1 MAARLPS
8 LSKLQQQARR
18 LFAVTGGNACLPHI
32 ASPDLITRI
41 DSHPLCRI
49 AAPALSSRMSSLQAQ
64 IEERGERIFD
74 LVDRHPESIFSKA
87 GFYQRVMALSM
98 RDEHFKVQMFRFV
111 DVLASLRRSGDIVQH
126 LGEYFA
132 DMRDGFAP
140 VVHTGVRLAR
150 IVPWL
155 SSMMLRRNVSGM
167 ARQFIAGKNPD
178 DVMKTLRKRR
188 QQNIGFTVDLLG
200 EAVVSEEE
208 ADAYAARCSELLE
221 HLARETRGWTDPVG
235 KNRELFPVVNLSVKI
250 SALYSQMNPADPAGA
265 IAHLAPKLR
274 PILRRARE
282 LGAFINFDMESYAHK
297 NTTLEL
303 FKILCTETEF
313 NDWPHAGIVIQAYL
327 RDAEADL
334 RDLIEW
340 GHARG
345 TRFTVRLVKGAYW
358 DYEKIKS
365 RQNGWDCPVYLQK
378 PESDVNFEALTRVL
392 LENESIVTAAFGSH
406 NVRSIAHAQALA
418 EELGLDRSRFEFQ
431 FLYGMAGPIK
441 RALVEMGYRVREYC
455 PVGELLPGMSY
466 LVRRLLENT
475 SNEGF
480 LRAKFSEHVSA
491 AQLLRDPNELV
502 NGKLWPGSPTR
513 AATPN
518 RKPDGYAPE
527 DGASLA
533 APHDDIYE
541 NSPLVNFVYKESQE
555 QMQAALRD
563 VRNRFGRKF
572 PLVINGEKIWTDKL
586 TPSVN
591 PSAPNEIV
599 GYAAEAG
606 IPEAERAV
614 KAARDAFGKW
624 SHTSFQERAQ
634 LLERAAAILDRRRY
648 ELSALEVFEVGKSWA
663 EADGDIREAIDFCHF
678 YAHQMRLIGRPRLTQ
693 QVPGEESY
701 RHYWPRGVALVIAP
715 WNFPMAILCGMV
727 SAALVTGNTVIMKP
741 SEQSLNIGAMLMEIF
756 EEAGVPP
763 GVLNFLNG
771 RGSVIGAHLVD
782 HKDVDLIAFTGSREV
797 GLGIWES
804 AGKTREGQRELKH
817 VICEMGG
824 KNAMIVDSDADLDEA
839 IVDSIYSAFGYQGQ
853 KCSALSRLIV
863 LEGNYDRVM
872 ERLVNTAASLRVG
885 NPEAPGI
892 MVGPVIDEAAYR
904 RILEY
909 IDIGKSEATL
919 AYQAKDLPPQGYFI
933 PPTIFTGVKPD
944 MRIAR
949 EEIFGPVLS
958 VLKVR
963 DLDEAIEVA
972 NGTDYALTGGF
983 FSRSPANIERV
994 KAQLEAGN
1002 VYINRSCTG
1011 AIVGRHPFGGF
1022 KMSGGGTKA
1031 GGADYLLQFLLP
1043 RVVTENIMRHGFAPE
1058 ETPQYRDEFLWPPRA
1073 SDADK
1078 KMPS

>member
-1 MAARLPS
+1 MGA
-8 LSKLQQQARR
+8 LQ
-18 LFAVTGGNACLPHI
+18 TE
-32 ASPDLITRI
+32 
-41 DSHPLCRI
+41 
-49 AAPALSSRMSSLQAQ
+49 
-64 IEERGERIFD
+64 IERRGERIFD
-74 LVDRHPESIFSKA
+74 LVDQHPEPLFSKA
-87 GFYQRVMALSM
+87 GFYQRMMALSM
-98 RDEHFKVQMFRFV
+98 RDEHFKVQLFRFV

-126 LGEYFA
+126 LDEYFT
-132 DMRDGFAP
+132 DMRNGFAP
-140 VVHTGVRLAR
+140 LVRTGVRVAK
-150 IVPWL
+150 IVPWISGQL
-155 SSMMLRRNVSGM
+155 LRWNVSGM

-178 DVMKTLRKRR
+178 DVMKALRKRR
-188 QQNIGFTVDLLG
+188 DQNIGFNV
-200 EAVVSEEE
+200 
-208 ADAYAARCSELLE
+208 
-221 HLARETRGWTDPVG
+221 
-235 KNRELFPVVNLSVKI
+235 
-250 SALYSQMNPADPAGA
+250 
-265 IAHLAPKLR
+265 
-274 PILRRARE
+274 
-282 LGAFINFDMESYAHK
+282 
-297 NTTLEL
+297 EL
-303 FKILCTETEF
+303 FKTLFTEAEF
-313 NDWPHAGIVIQAYL
+313 RDWPHAGIVVQAYL
-327 RDAEADL
+327 RDAEKDL
-334 RDLIEW
+334 LDLIDW
-340 GHARG
+340 GRARR

-365 RQNGWDCPVYLQK
+365 RQNGWSVPVYLQK
-378 PESDVNFEALTRVL
+378 PESDVNFETLTRIL

-418 EELGLDRSRFEFQ
+418 DELGINRSRFEFQ
-431 FLYGMAGPIK
+431 LLYGMAGPVK

-502 NGKLWPGSPTR
+502 NGNLWPGSPTR
-513 AATPN
+513 ATTPN

-541 NSPLVNFVYKESQE
+541 NSPLVNFVHKESQE

-624 SHTSFQERAQ
+624 SRTPFEERAR

-648 ELSALEVFEVGKSWA
+648 ELSALEVFEVGKPWA

-701 RHYWPRGVALVIAP
+701 QHYWPRGVALVIAP

-756 EEAGVPP
+756 EEAVVTP
-763 GVLNFLNG
+763 GVLNFLNWH
-771 RGSVIGAHLVD
+771 GSVIGAHLVD

-824 KNAMIVDSDADLDEA
+824 KNPVIVDSDADLDET
-839 IVDSIYSAFGYQGQ
+839 IVDTIYSAFGYQGQ

-863 LEGNYDRVM
+863 LEENYDRVM
-872 ERLVNTAASLRVG
+872 ERLLSAAASLRVG
-885 NPEAPGI
+885 NPEEPGVT
-892 MVGPVIDEAAYR
+892 VGPVIDKAAYE
-904 RILEY
+904 RILDY
-909 IDIGKSEATL
+909 IEIGKSEAKL
-919 AYQAKDLPPQGYFI
+919 AYQQ
-933 PPTIFTGVKPD
+933 
-944 MRIAR
+944 
-949 EEIFGPVLS
+949 
-958 VLKVR
+958 
-963 DLDEAIEVA
+963 A
-972 NGTDYALTGGF
+972 NVPSKGF
-983 FSRSPANIERV
+983 FI
-994 KAQLEAGN
+994 
-1002 VYINRSCTG
+1002 
-1011 AIVGRHPFGGF
+1011 
-1022 KMSGGGTKA
+1022 
-1031 GGADYLLQFLLP
+1031 LL
-1043 RVVTENIMRHGFAPE
+1043 T
-1058 ETPQYRDEFLWPPRA
+1058 
-1073 SDADK
+1073 
-1078 KMPS
+1078 